1 MISKLN
7 ERNNTVSDSLSR
19 KKIIIPDIYSKSK

>member
-7 ERNNTVSDSLSR
+7 EHTINDSLSR
-19 KKIIIPDIYSKSK
+19 KKIIISDIYTKSK